1 MTPAA
6 ASDAAHDARVRER
19 QHRLAADLRPAYDF
33 IVCGSGSAGSVVA
46 RRLAESG
53 RASVLLLEAGGS
65 DNVASVH
72 DIGRWPE
79 NLGSERDWGF
89 QAEPDSQL
97 NGRRLPLP
105 MGKVLGGDSSTNVMF
120 WSRGHRNDWDYF
132 AAEADEPSWNY
143 ESVLGIYRRIEDWHG
158 EPDPRRRG
166 RGGPVYVA
174 PPQDP
179 SPLGPAIVDAARA
192 VGIPSFVDA
201 NGVMMEGDGRDSI
214 TV

>member
-1 MTPAA
+1 MTPTA

-65 DNVASVH
+65 DDVASVH

-97 NGRRLPLP
+97 NGRRLPLS
-105 MGKVLGGDSSTNVMF
+105 MGKVLGGAPAST
-120 WSRGHRNDWDYF
+120 
-132 AAEADEPSWNY
+132 
-143 ESVLGIYRRIEDWHG
+143 
-158 EPDPRRRG
+158 
-166 RGGPVYVA
+166 
-174 PPQDP
+174 
-179 SPLGPAIVDAARA
+179 
-192 VGIPSFVDA
+192 
-201 NGVMMEGDGRDSI
+201 
-214 TV
+214 